1 MSGYCVTGRVA
12 KPITPRITIKIEIT
26 VDSTGRLINLSSFIL

>member
-26 VDSTGRLINLSSFIL
+26 VDKIQKII